1 MKSKERQS
9 LLISMIPYNGYLMIK
24 DLSVSLGVT
33 EETVRRD
40 LQDICAVNPSIK
52 KIHGG
57 VYRTTEEES
66 AAPEGFRRLLLTNE
80 KTLFS
85 EYCVTLLKEG
95 ESIFLDSST
104 TSFFIAKAIKKNKLN
119 LNLITNSLQTA
130 TLFTDDENTNVFLL
144 GGKLRKRNCSL
155 TGNETI
161 NEISLYCADFSFISP
176 TSIDEKYGLCDN
188 NSDEAL
194 VRKSMIEHSKKN
206 ILVSDHT
213 KFGWTSVNL
222 IAKLDTFDECVT
234 DKQTPQKWIEIL
246 KQNNI
251 KTTIC

>member
-24 DLSVSLGVT
+24 DLSSSLGVT

-80 KTLFS
+80 KTLFG
-85 EYCVTLLKEG
+85 EYCITLLKEG
-95 ESIFLDSST
+95 DTIFLDSST
-104 TSFFIAKAIKKNKLN
+104 TSFFIAKEIKKAKLN
-119 LNLITNSLQTA
+119 ITLITNSLQSA
-130 TLFTDDENTNVFLL
+130 TLFTDDENISVILL
-144 GGKLRKRNCSL
+144 GGKLRKANCSL

-161 NEISLYCADFSFISP
+161 KEISLYCADFSFISP
-176 TSIDEKYGLCDN
+176 TSIDEKFGLCDN

-194 VRKSMIEHSKKN
+194 VRKSMIEHSRKN

-213 KFGWTSVNL
+213 KFGWANANV
-222 IAKLDTFDECVT
+222 IATLDSFNECVV
-234 DKQTPQKWIEIL
+234 DKAIKEEWISIL
-246 KQNNI
+246 KDKNI